1 MTIAG
6 KVVVVTGAGSGIGQA
21 LAVGFVADGAQ
32 VIGFERNAAGLDE
45 TQRMCGGSIV
55 AVVGDVTSETD
66 VQRLVATALERF
78 GRIDVLFNNAGIAHL
93 GRLLERP
100 FADWAA
106 VVEVNLIGLARCT
119 YHVLPHMLER
129 GHGRIVNVSSRGAE
143 SGLPEYSAYSA
154 SKAGVNLFTKALAR
168 EVLSE
173 GYRDVLIN
181 AIIPGV
187 TTTPLGEGRARHIGQ
202 EPAAVYPH
210 ARFVAD
216 LPENGPT
223 GRIFYRSEDYDAYQR
238 FNEPTESGLEPSA
251 SATSRSQS

>member
-21 LAVGFVADGAQ
+21 LAAGFNADGAQ
-32 VIGFERNAAGLDE
+32 VVGFDRNAAGLDE
-45 TQRMCGGSIV
+45 TRRMCGGSMV
-55 AVVGDVTSETD
+55 AVVGDVTSEAD

-78 GRIDVLFNNAGIAHL
+78 GRIDVMFNNAGIAHL

-106 VVEVNLIGLARCT
+106 VVEVNLIGLARCS

-143 SGLPEYSAYSA
+143 AGLPEYSAYSA

-173 GYRDVLIN
+173 GHRDVLVN

-187 TTTPLGEGRARHIGQ
+187 TTTPLGEGRARHVGQ

-223 GRIFYRSEDYDAYQR
+223 GRIFFYSKDHDAYQR
-238 FNEPTESGLEPSA
+238 FNEPIETGLDLPA
-251 SATSRSQS
+251 SAATTAQS